1 MMQKFIKHCCCNNTT
16 MGILEYLQK
25 NEYGEFIEFKND
37 ILAGD
42 CEDVQQAIEGEVL
55 EERGLL
61 EDFTVIDKIK
71 RLIKW

>member
-1 MMQKFIKHCCCNNTT
+1 